1 MLSSLNVC
9 IYRSL
14 SLLKFRVLYR
24 RTWGGGNTCRLRHMS
39 RERGESFRVDF
50 VRFHLVW
57 QAWPAGSSLSRQ
69 AVLINEPT
77 CISTMLPPAISLP
90 NERPVSTWKATSSMR
105 SCILFASF
113 SSKLPV
119 TGEQRKGWSG
129 SVVCDVQMRA
139 GGSDSFTSF
148 GVGSLFF
155 LPSTHGQYDGW
166 CTDQPHGVQRKKSF
180 GARGLHA
187 PMNQEREDC
196 EASTAC
202 LCLTDSLDRANVL
215 LHVLLHLICDNFRVD
230 HPFCFEVGGLRAKA
244 IQVVDCHDCEGKWVN
259 LSAGIHLAML
269 TSWACMR
276 QEDDGVAASM
286 HTSSSHSP
294 ARTDCIISD
303 SDSDSEHFHAC
314 KVVHHRMR
322 RCILY
327 LEF

>member
-1 MLSSLNVC
+1 VLSSLNVC

-24 RTWGGGNTCRLRHMS
+24 RIWGGGNTCRFRHMS
-39 RERGESFRVDF
+39 RERRESFRVDF

-90 NERPVSTWKATSSMR
+90 NDRPVSTWKATSSMR

-129 SVVCDVQMRA
+129 TVVCDVQMRA
-139 GGSDSFTSF
+139 GRSDSFTSF
-148 GVGSLFF
+148 GLGSLFF
-155 LPSTHGQYDGW
+155 LPSTHGQYDDW
-166 CTDQPHGVQRKKSF
+166 CTDQPHGVQGKKSF
-180 GARGLHA
+180 DPRGLHA

-230 HPFCFEVGGLRAKA
+230 HPFRFEVGGLRAKA
-244 IQVVDCHDCEGKWVN
+244 IQVVDCHDCE
-259 LSAGIHLAML
+259 
-269 TSWACMR
+269 
-276 QEDDGVAASM
+276 
-286 HTSSSHSP
+286 
-294 ARTDCIISD
+294 
-303 SDSDSEHFHAC
+303 
-314 KVVHHRMR
+314 
-322 RCILY
+322 
-327 LEF
+327 